1 MPIFKLGE
9 FVKGKTKSFIIC
21 ENKNLNAAICK
32 YCAFHIDND
41 FDCDI
46 RRKNELNTSQSCD
59 VLIGKNNHFE
69 ELKGGL

>member
-1 MPIFKLGE
+1 MPIFKRNH
-9 FVKGKTKSFIIC
+9 FIRGKTKIFIIRK
-21 ENKNLNAAICK
+21 NKNSNVDVCK

-41 FDCDI
+41 FDCAI

-59 VLIGKNNHFE
+59 VLIGKGNHFE